1 MSTKPRNG
9 PNQALARSRVSQR
22 LAAPGSDVWR
32 VHYAALARAERG
44 EDVILMSVGDPDFDT
59 PPYISDEVISRINAG
74 RTHYSP
80 AAGESELRQ
89 TIASMETGNTGNHFD
104 LNQVAIFP
112 GATAALYAAC
122 ASICNEGD
130 SILIPEPMYVGYHS
144 IIAALG
150 LDLVTVPLPAPDFNL
165 DVDQLL
171 ARLDEQPATQS
182 IKAVLVNTPGNPLGN
197 MFSEGQLQQLAKGC
211 AQRGVW
217 LICDEVYSLITFETK
232 HRSLLNCTNDYH
244 NILVIDGLSKSH
256 AMSGWRVG
264 WAIGDEQ
271 LIQSMVRY
279 SAAAFFG
286 VSQFIQ
292 DAASYAL
299 QHDARDVEQMRK
311 AYQSRRDH
319 VLRRLNSM
327 GLASYAPQAGMFVM
341 LDASSVQTLGFKH
354 WLDDNQTSDAS
365 LGEHFADWL
374 LANAGISSIP
384 GGAFGP
390 SAANYVRLSL
400 TLDEAGLDAALA
412 RIATHCTAPAA

>member
-1 MSTKPRNG
+1 MPKKPINN
-9 PNQALARSRVSQR
+9 PPPPLATSRVSQR

-32 VHYAALARAERG
+32 VHYAALEKAELG

-59 PPYISDEVISRINAG
+59 PPYISEEVISRINAG

-80 AAGESELRQ
+80 AAGETALRQ
-89 TIASMETGNTGNHFD
+89 TIASMESNNTGNPFTVD
-104 LNQVAIFP
+104 QVAIFP

-122 ASICNEGD
+122 ASICDEGD
-130 SILIPEPMYVGYHS
+130 SILVPEPMYVGYHS

-165 DVDQLL
+165 DVEQLL
-171 ARLDEQPATQS
+171 ACLDDQLTTQP

-197 MFSEGQLQQLAKGC
+197 MLSPQQLQHLAKGC
-211 AQRGVW
+211 ALRGVW

-232 HRSLLNCTNDYH
+232 HQSLLNCTDDYS
-244 NILVIDGLSKSH
+244 NLLVIDGLSKSH

-264 WAIGDEQ
+264 WAIGDETLVQ
-271 LIQSMVRY
+271 AMVRY

-299 QHDARDVEQMRK
+299 QHDAKDVELMRR

-319 VLRRLNSM
+319 VLKRLNAM
-327 GLASYAPQAGMFVM
+327 GLNSYAPQAGMFVM
-341 LDASSVQTLGFKH
+341 LDASSVQTASFDG
-354 WLDDNQTSDAS
+354 WVADNHNANTS

-374 LANAGISSIP
+374 LESTGISSIP

-390 SAANYVRLSL
+390 SANNYVRLSL
-400 TLDEAGLDAALA
+400 TLDETGLDAALA
-412 RIATHCTAPAA
+412 RIAAQLN

>member
-1 MSTKPRNG
+1 MPKKLNSKPH
-9 PNQALARSRVSQR
+9 PTLASSRVSQR

-32 VHYAALARAERG
+32 VHYAALDKAQRG

-59 PPYISDEVISRINAG
+59 PPDISKEVITRINAG

-80 AAGESELRQ
+80 AAGETELRQ
-89 TIASMETGNTGNHFD
+89 TIASMESANTGNPFTVE
-104 LNQVAIFP
+104 QVAIFP

-130 SILIPEPMYVGYHS
+130 SILVPEPMYVGYHS
-144 IIAALG
+144 IVAALG
-150 LDLVTVPLPAPDFNL
+150 LDLVTVPLGAPDFQLNI
-165 DVDQLL
+165 DQLL
-171 ARLDEQPATQS
+171 TRLDDQPATQS

-197 MFSEGQLQQLAKGC
+197 MFSETQLQQLAKGC
-211 AQRGVW
+211 ADRGVW
-217 LICDEVYSLITFETK
+217 LICDEVYSLITFEVK
-232 HRSLLNCTNDYH
+232 HRSLLNCIDDYR

-264 WAIGDEQ
+264 WAIGDKT
-271 LIQSMVRY
+271 LIQAMVQY

-299 QHDARDVEQMRK
+299 QHDAKDVEQMRK

-319 VLRRLNSM
+319 VLKKLRVM

-341 LDASSVQTLGFKH
+341 LDASSVQTHSFQR
-354 WLDDNQTSDAS
+354 WVEDNHNANAS

-374 LANAGISSIP
+374 LDSAGISSIP

-390 SAANYVRLSL
+390 SADNYVRLSL
-400 TLDEAGLDAALA
+400 TLDEAGLDVALD
-412 RIATHCTAPAA
+412 RIAGLLKSS